1 MVQTKTIEQ
10 DLKTA
15 MKKRD
20 SLRVSTLRMIL
31 AALKN
36 EQIAK
41 KRLLSEAEEVQVL
54 QKEVKKRQD
63 SIEWYKRGNRQELA
77 EKETKEAKIVK
88 EYLPKAL

>member
-1 MVQTKTIEQ
+1 MAQTKAIEQ

-63 SIEWYKRGNRQELA
+63 SIEWYKRGNRQKLA
-77 EKETKEAKIVK
+77 EREIKEAEIIK
-88 EYLPKAL
+88 EYLPSI

>member
-1 MVQTKTIEQ
+1 MAQTKTIEQ
-10 DLKTA
+10 DLTTA
-15 MKKRD
+15 MKKRE

-41 KRLLSEAEEVQVL
+41 RRPLSEAEEIQVL
-54 QKEVKKRQD
+54 QKEVKKRQEA
-63 SIEWYKRGNRQELA
+63 IEWYKRGGRQELA
-77 EKETKEAKIVK
+77 ERETKEAEIVK

>member
-1 MVQTKTIEQ
+1 MAQIKTIEQ
-10 DLKTA
+10 DLRTA

-20 SLRVSTLRMIL
+20 RLRVSTLRMLL

-41 KRLLSEAEEVQVL
+41 RRLLSEAEEIQVL
-54 QKEVKKRQD
+54 QKEVKKRQEA
-63 SIEWYKRGNRQELA
+63 IEWYKRGGRQELA
-77 EKETKEAKIVK
+77 ERETKETEVVK

>member
-1 MVQTKTIEQ
+1 MAQTKTIEQ
-10 DLKTA
+10 DLITA

-41 KRLLSEAEEVQVL
+41 MRPLSEGEEIQAL

-63 SIEWYKRGNRQELA
+63 AIEWYKQGKRQELVD
-77 EKETKEAKIVK
+77 KETKEAEIVK
-88 EYLPKAL
+88 EYLPLI

>member
-1 MVQTKTIEQ
+1 MAQTKTIEQ
-10 DLKTA
+10 DLTTA
-15 MKKRD
+15 MKNRD

-36 EQIAK
+36 EQIVK
-41 KRLLSEAEEVQVL
+41 MRPLSDQEEVQVL

-77 EKETKEAKIVK
+77 ERETKETEIVK

>member
-1 MVQTKTIEQ
+1 MAQTKTIEQ
-10 DLKTA
+10 DLITA

-20 SLRVSTLRMIL
+20 SLRVSTLRMLL

-41 KRLLSEAEEVQVL
+41 RRPLSSQEEIQVL
-54 QKEVKKRQD
+54 QKEVKKRQEA
-63 SIEWYKRGNRQELA
+63 IKWYKQGLRQELA
-77 EKETKEAKIVK
+77 EKETKEAEIVK